1 MVISPLMVSR
11 TLGVLPILVT
21 DRPCGVCG
29 ALVEED
35 CVTWKADAAGCCAV
49 PRFRLEREEMSD
61 SKKWLD
67 EQDAVKS
74 YADAPKSFLEARSEK
89 LSDSSIWTPRDALI
103 SVLRKLDAG
112 EAVPRELIVVWTEE
126 HEGKTFNVNSVIACP
141 TTLASVGLLTVAV
154 HDLLKGGNT

>member
-1 MVISPLMVSR
+1 MVISPLTVSR
-11 TLGVLPILVT
+11 TSDGVLTLAT
-21 DRPCGVCG
+21 
-29 ALVEED
+29 
-35 CVTWKADAAGCCAV
+35 
-49 PRFRLEREEMSD
+49 EEMS
-61 SKKWLD
+61 
-67 EQDAVKS
+67 EEKS
-74 YADAPKSFLEARSEK
+74 YANAPKSFLEARSEK

-112 EAVPRELIVVWTEE
+112 EAVPRDLIVVWTEE